1 MFRQIIIAAAP
12 LGLVAAASAT
22 VAQSQ
27 GRYQSGY
34 YAPSYGYGYSSGER
48 SDPTNTNGF

>member
-1 MFRQIIIAAAP
+1 MFPQIIIAAAP
-12 LGLVAAASAT
+12 LGLVAAASAI

-27 GRYQSGY
+27 SRYHSGY
-34 YAPSYGYGYSSGER
+34 YAPSYGFDYRSGER